1 MSAMG
6 SPPTPLFKH
15 PRLMAAAL
23 LAVLAFVNG
32 AALYV
37 RPLSGGAT
45 VAKHTAS
52 PEVLSAL
59 FPSRI

>member
-1 MSAMG
+1 
-6 SPPTPLFKH
+6 
-15 PRLMAAAL
+15 MAAAL

>member
-1 MSAMG
+1 M
-6 SPPTPLFKH
+6 PLFKH
-15 PRLMAAAL
+15 KRLIIAGML
-23 LAVLAFVNG
+23 LILAVVNG

-37 RPLSGGAT
+37 RPLSGST

-59 FPSRI
+59 FPSRL

>member
-1 MSAMG
+1 M
-6 SPPTPLFKH
+6 PLFKH
-15 PRLMAAAL
+15 KRLIIAGML
-23 LAVLAFVNG
+23 LILAVVNG

-37 RPLSGGAT
+37 RPLSGGTT

-59 FPSRI
+59 FPSRF